1 MPTMMWFRSD
11 LRVSDNP
18 ALHAAAREQPNG
30 LVAVFVITPD
40 QWAAHDMAP
49 IRADFILRNLRALSD
64 ELKDLN
70 IALRIIEEDRF
81 EDVPEALLS
90 LAQELK
96 CDRLCMN
103 REYEL
108 NERQRDEATEDL
120 FRDAGIEVD
129 AFTDQCLFEPGDI
142 RTGDGGFYKVYSP
155 FKRSW
160 LKALQED
167 PERAQPLPKP
177 SKQSKMLSKRD
188 SVPSEVRGLRFKQGA
203 DNNWKAGES
212 AAQKMLT
219 AFLKEHADE
228 YKAQRDL
235 PAIEGTSKLSP
246 YLVSGIIS
254 LRTCV
259 HEAMNANKGQLA
271 KGSPGIAHWISELI
285 WREFYKHIL
294 VGFPRVSMHRPFQL
308 ETERINWKEND
319 EHFNAWCEGRTG
331 YPIVDAAM
339 RQLTQ
344 TGWMHNRLRM
354 IVAMFFTKNLFLD
367 WRRGE
372 RFFMRHLVDG
382 DLAANNGGWQWSAST
397 GTDAAPYFRIFNPIS
412 QSKKCDPDGE
422 FIRRFVPELKD
433 IEDDAIHE
441 PSKLPALLRSEVDY
455 PDPIVDHSSTRAE
468 AIDAFKAIR
477 DS

>member
-11 LRVSDNP
+11 LRVNDNP
-18 ALHAAAREQPNG
+18 ALHAAASAKPDG

-40 QWAAHDMAP
+40 QWESHDMAP
-49 IRADFILRNLRALSD
+49 IRADFILRNLQSLS
-64 ELKDLN
+64 EKLSDLN
-70 IALRIIEEDRF
+70 IALRIIEQKRF
-81 EDVPEALLS
+81 EDVPGALLS
-90 LAQELK
+90 LAKELE
-96 CDRLCMN
+96 CDRLCFN

-108 NERQRDEATEDL
+108 NEKQRDEATEDL
-120 FRDAGIEVD
+120 FREAGIQVD

-160 LKALQED
+160 IKSLRED
-167 PERAQPLPKP
+167 TDRAQPLAKPK
-177 SKQSKMLSKRD
+177 KQSKMLSKSDR
-188 SVPSEVRGLRFKQGA
+188 VPSEVRGFSFEQTEH
-203 DNNWKAGES
+203 NNWEAGE
-212 AAQKMLT
+212 AAAKKMLS
-219 AFLKEHADE
+219 AFLKHHADE
-228 YKAQRDL
+228 YKSQRDL
-235 PAIEGTSKLSP
+235 PALEATSKLSP
-246 YLVSGIIS
+246 YLVSGVIS

-259 HEAMNANKGQLA
+259 HEAMEANNNQLA
-271 KGSPGIAHWISELI
+271 KGSPGLVHWISELI

-308 ETERINWKEND
+308 ETEQIEWKDND

-422 FIRRFVPELKD
+422 FIRRFVPELED

-441 PSKLPALLRSEVDY
+441 PNKLPSLLRSKLDY
-455 PDPIVDHSSTRAE
+455 PEPIVDHSATRAE

-477 DS
+477 D